1 MPSETREKRVSD
13 WLQENPHEDGD
24 SQLRVEYVLFI
35 QLIFFTFFV
44 ESFWLLTLE
53 VFIVCRITVFFF
65 PSMDL
70 RIWEIDKFVIRKVGC
85 VWCLNYLGFE
95 IVGSSRY
102 QGQEIFQFKFT
113 VLFVNNIITRNRF
126 L

>member
-53 VFIVCRITVFFF
+53 VFIVCRIIVFFF
-65 PSMDL
+65 L
-70 RIWEIDKFVIRKVGC
+70 QWI
-85 VWCLNYLGFE
+85 
-95 IVGSSRY
+95 
-102 QGQEIFQFKFT
+102 
-113 VLFVNNIITRNRF
+113 
-126 L
+126 

>member
-1 MPSETREKRVSD
+1 MPSDTREKRVSD

-35 QLIFFTFFV
+35 QLIFLTFLLSLLVVDFR
-44 ESFWLLTLE
+44 SFYCLSYY
-53 VFIVCRITVFFF
+53 CVFFF

-85 VWCLNYLGFE
+85 VWCLSYLGFE

>member
-53 VFIVCRITVFFF
+53 VFIVCRIIVFFF

-85 VWCLNYLGFE
+85 VWCLSYLGFE